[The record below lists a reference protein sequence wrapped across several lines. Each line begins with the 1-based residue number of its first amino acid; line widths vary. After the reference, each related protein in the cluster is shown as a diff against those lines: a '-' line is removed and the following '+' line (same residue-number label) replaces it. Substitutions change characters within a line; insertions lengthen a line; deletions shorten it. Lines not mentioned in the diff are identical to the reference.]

1 MVGGIVALPLV
12 QGLHIGAVRLPL
24 QPRRLVVLFQ
34 LVAVMAVVH
43 DVPGVPHRGLPALQ
57 GVRAGVALTVI
68 VRPAHGIPDGV
79 PCRVEGSG
87 GGVHRRPATRPRLLG
102 GDFCHLDTE
111 LAPCGYGGL
120 RRPAQLVREPLRGG
134 LHLAA
139 SGLGGLPGLVE
150 LIREPLVH
158 GLRPATVTDDTHT
171 PLGRE
176 LLIRPVRF
184 IGGLV
189 RLFRR
194 PADVPVRKLILR
206 KMEAARLISHC
217 PPPAS

>member
-34 LVAVMAVVH
+34 LGWGFLLF
-43 DVPGVPHRGLPALQ
+43 P
-57 GVRAGVALTVI
+57 VR
-68 VRPAHGIPDGV
+68 
-79 PCRVEGSG
+79 
-87 GGVHRRPATRPRLLG
+87 
-102 GDFCHLDTE
+102 
-111 LAPCGYGGL
+111 
-120 RRPAQLVREPLRGG
+120 
-134 LHLAA
+134 
-139 SGLGGLPGLVE
+139 LGGLPGLVE